1 MPTKTKIE
9 WADYVSNPLKAIY
22 QTPPMP
28 LLGEHSIT
36 RKGFACVKHSEGC
49 ANCWASSM
57 NVRLGT
63 GLAYTRPNI
72 DKVRFVWDDAE
83 QTRLMNFAPKG
94 PIKNGRSKPIVFIH
108 DMTDLFGDWVDAE
121 YQKRTWG
128 VMEWRTDID
137 FVVLTKRPDTMY
149 AFVAGSQV
157 LRNVILGASVENQK
171 RASERVDPMMAL
183 ARRGW
188 KTLVSYEPALGPV
201 NWNGWEELSWMICGG
216 ESGPSARPMCPDWA
230 YETRRFCAENDV
242 AFFFKQWGEFAPT
255 YDLVDRG
262 MATFKSKPVDV
273 EGTLMVRVGK
283 GIAGHLLAG
292 QEWRGTV

>member
-9 WADYVSNPLKAIY
+9 WADYVSNPLKAVY

-28 LLGEHSIT
+28 LLNDHSIS

-63 GLAYTRPNI
+63 SLAYTRPNI
-72 DKVRFVWDDAE
+72 EKVQLFWDDAE
-83 QTRLMNFAPKG
+83 QTRLMNFAPKK
-94 PIKNGRSKPIVFIH
+94 PFKNGRSRPLLFIH

-128 VMEWRTDID
+128 ILEWRTDID
-137 FVVLTKRPDTMY
+137 FVVLSKRPDAMY
-149 AFVAGSQV
+149 SFVAGSQV

-171 RASERVDPMMAL
+171 RANERVEPMMAL

-201 NWNGWEELSWMICGG
+201 NWNGWEGLLWMICGG
-216 ESGPSARPMCPDWA
+216 ESGPAARPMCPDWA
-230 YETRRFCAENDV
+230 YETQRFCAENNV
-242 AFFFKQWGEFAPT
+242 AFFFKQWGEFAPA
-255 YDLVDRG
+255 YDLVERG
-262 MATFKSKPVDV
+262 MTTFKSKPVDV
-273 EGTLMVRVGK
+273 DGTMMVRVGK
-283 GIAGHLLAG
+283 GIAGHHLSG